1 MNKAHHKYYSIC
13 SKLSLMIFTTCS
25 SFSYAETSGNPGIPE
40 DISIND
46 FLDSQ
51 PPELML
57 AEVDCIDEKTKQ
69 PCDGALII
77 PGAEQGQKTEKKC
90 VRVCSKWGER
100 CTINPRTGQK
110 KCMRTCDKFG
120 EDCF

>member
-1 MNKAHHKYYSIC
+1 MNKSHYKYYSIL
-13 SKLSLMIFTTCS
+13 SKLTLLVFITCS
-25 SFSYAETSGNPGIPE
+25 SFSYAETPGDPVMPE
-40 DISIND
+40 DMNY
-46 FLDSQ
+46 FFDSQ
-51 PPELML
+51 VPVLIL
-57 AEVDCIDEKTKQ
+57 AEADCIDDKTKL
-69 PCDGALII
+69 PCDGALIV
-77 PGAEQGQKTEKKC
+77 PGQEQKAKKKC

>member
-1 MNKAHHKYYSIC
+1 MNKTPYKNYSIF
-13 SKLSLMIFTTCS
+13 SKLILLIFFTCS
-25 SFSYAETSGNPGIPE
+25 SFSYAETPGNPVTPE
-40 DISIND
+40 DMSYY
-46 FLDSQ
+46 FDSQ
-51 PPELML
+51 VPALML
-57 AEVDCIDEKTKQ
+57 AEADCIDEKTKL
-69 PCDGALII
+69 PCDGALVI
-77 PGAEQGQKTEKKC
+77 PGQAQEKKAEKKC

>member
-1 MNKAHHKYYSIC
+1 MNKPHYKYYSIL
-13 SKLSLMIFTTCS
+13 SKLALLVFITCS
-25 SFSYAETSGNPGIPE
+25 SFSHAETTDNQVTAE

-46 FLDSQ
+46 YFDSRV
-51 PPELML
+51 PALTL
-57 AEVDCIDEKTKQ
+57 AEADCIDEKTKL

-77 PGAEQGQKTEKKC
+77 PGQEQEAEKKC

>member
-1 MNKAHHKYYSIC
+1 MNKTPYKNYSIF
-13 SKLSLMIFTTCS
+13 SKLTLLIFITCS
-25 SFSYAETSGNPGIPE
+25 SFSYAETPGNPVTSE
-40 DISIND
+40 DMNY
-46 FLDSQ
+46 FHNSQ
-51 PPELML
+51 VPALML
-57 AEVDCIDEKTKQ
+57 AEADCIDEKTGE
-69 PCDGALII
+69 PCDGALVI
-77 PGAEQGQKTEKKC
+77 PGQAQEKQAEKKC

>member
-1 MNKAHHKYYSIC
+1 MNKPHYKYYSIL
-13 SKLSLMIFTTCS
+13 SKLALLVFITCS
-25 SFSYAETSGNPGIPE
+25 SFSHAETTDNQVTAE

-46 FLDSQ
+46 YFDSRV
-51 PPELML
+51 PALTL
-57 AEVDCIDEKTKQ
+57 AEADCIDEKTKL

-77 PGAEQGQKTEKKC
+77 PGADQEQKAEKKC